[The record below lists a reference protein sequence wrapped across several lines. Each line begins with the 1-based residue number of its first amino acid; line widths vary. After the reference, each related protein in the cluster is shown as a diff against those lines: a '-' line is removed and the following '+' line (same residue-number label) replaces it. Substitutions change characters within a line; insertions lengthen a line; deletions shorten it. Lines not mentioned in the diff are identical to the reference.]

1 MGDLAQAEAYL
12 QRSRALIQEARTSG
26 LPGWRTSYASRGQS
40 FEADF
45 EQHRAAIFEARGQY
59 RDAENSYRLAEQRR
73 IASIKGIL
81 ASPDPPP
88 ESQIRQAAD
97 RMVTGQARM
106 KAKQGRLAEAE
117 ADARRALLSRLKDE
131 GKYSPATTTYIGT
144 LAAILVD
151 EGRYPDAEL
160 LMRTAIDINRTV
172 GVAEDSQTIVRELS
186 GLATIL
192 NLQHKRKDAIAV
204 YGEIDK
210 ATANWDP
217 RRREAMDLN
226 GSRINSYYAAGQVD
240 RGIASAQNLLK
251 REIARVGEN
260 NYDTANARAI
270 LAFGYMKA
278 NRDADAIREFQ
289 AAIPVLMAG
298 ARENADDDNSAGVDD
313 AQRSPA
319 EPSSNPISPCSTG
332 RDGRRRQ
339 RSRSK
344 LSRSPTRSAAS
355 RCRRRWRLRA
365 RARRSRIR
373 RWRSSSARSR
383 T

>member
-1 MGDLAQAEAYL
+1 
-12 QRSRALIQEARTSG
+12 
-26 LPGWRTSYASRGQS
+26 
-40 FEADF
+40 
-45 EQHRAAIFEARGQY
+45 
-59 RDAENSYRLAEQRR
+59 
-73 IASIKGIL
+73 
-81 ASPDPPP
+81 
-88 ESQIRQAAD
+88 
-97 RMVTGQARM
+97 MVTGQARM

-172 GVAEDSQTIVRELS
+172 GVAEDLQTIVRELS

-278 NRDADAIREFQ
+278 NRDADAIREYQ
-289 AAIPVLMAG
+289 AAIPVLMKG
-298 ARENADDDNSAGVDD
+298 ARENADDDNSAGVEMRSDRLQSHVESYIALLNRAQTGGDD
-313 AQRSPA
+313 RVAVETFALAELDPRSV
-319 EPSSNPISPCSTG
+319 
-332 RDGRRRQ
+332 
-339 RSRSK
+339 
-344 LSRSPTRSAAS
+344 SAKGA
-355 RCRRRWRLRA
+355 RGFERA
-365 RARRSRIR
+365 RADQGSGIGGARPPGAGPEQAGQRAARNAQQCAGSAVWPARRKR
-373 RWRSSSARSR
+373 RADA
-383 T
+383 